1 MTKQELIKKIKAY
14 FDEHFKF
21 QKLAYDWQFDEEAAN
36 KMSYEELLKFYEE
49 NCGGQN

>member
-1 MTKQELIKKIKAY
+1 MTKQELIKKIKDY
-14 FDEHFKF
+14 FNEHFKF
-21 QKLAYDWQFDEEAAN
+21 QKLVYDWQFDEEAAN